1 MLMGG
6 GGGGVG
12 SSRNANWEG
21 AVRGGE
27 KKIGSLLPGW
37 NVGLFFF
44 FALVRGSSGVS
55 STALIHLSNNY
66 QTPPKVQLAQV
77 LQDSIP

>member
-1 MLMGG
+1 M
-6 GGGGVG
+6 G

-21 AVRGGE
+21 AGE
-27 KKIGSLLPGW
+27 RRRKEDRLFVARMECWALFFLLP
-37 NVGLFFF
+37 
-44 FALVRGSSGVS
+44 

-77 LQDSIP
+77 

>member
-1 MLMGG
+1 M
-6 GGGGVG
+6 G

-21 AVRGGE
+21 RVRGGE
-27 KKIGSLLPGW
+27 KSIGSLLPGW

-44 FALVRGSSGVS
+44 ALVRGSSGGC